1 VPEIDDDDGLEQ
13 TAVEMLGGGDAGE
26 ESSASPNHQ
35 EVPRC
40 PTCGRATDD
49 VADMDEQA
57 LLQNMRK
64 QRDGTIVHQEQNIAK
79 TLILANLPRVPDKP
93 TQRAPIVDE
102 NLPAQ
107 GHSAL
112 PIEREETASESQ
124 FDLDTYKDTEGG

>member
-1 VPEIDDDDGLEQ
+1 
-13 TAVEMLGGGDAGE
+13 
-26 ESSASPNHQ
+26 
-35 EVPRC
+35 
-40 PTCGRATDD
+40 
-49 VADMDEQA
+49 MDEQA
-57 LLQNMRK
+57 LLQNMRAEMLRDFLRK